1 MRRLFSYTAYG
12 KITYAYGSA
21 ISIGDFAINCVST
34 PPQPSKKK
42 ESRSSLHHFYPSIR
56 RTVIILLPLYP
67 MVDTVIPWDSSIAWT
82 SLLSPM

>member
-34 PPQPSKKK
+34 PPSPAKKK
-42 ESRSSLHHFYPSIR
+42 RAEALFIISIPVFDEPS
-56 RTVIILLPLYP
+56 
-67 MVDTVIPWDSSIAWT
+67 
-82 SLLSPM
+82 